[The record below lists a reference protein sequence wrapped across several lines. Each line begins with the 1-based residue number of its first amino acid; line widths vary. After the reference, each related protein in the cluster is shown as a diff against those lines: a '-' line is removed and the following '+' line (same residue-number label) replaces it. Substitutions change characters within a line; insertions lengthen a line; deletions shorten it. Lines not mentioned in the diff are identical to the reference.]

1 MIVMSGPVR
10 SHYHKS
16 SHVNGLRFETSCVD
30 HKDRNDMWPTAAFA
44 YSFTMPIRQY
54 RSGHTAY
61 RRASL
66 NDLYLYTK
74 FHSN

>member
-1 MIVMSGPVR
+1 
-10 SHYHKS
+10 
-16 SHVNGLRFETSCVD
+16 
-30 HKDRNDMWPTAAFA
+30 MWPTAAFA

-66 NDLYLYTK
+66 NDLYQISFKLKKLFCGRTDVQTDGRT
-74 FHSN
+74 FSPSNVIRLVEFLT